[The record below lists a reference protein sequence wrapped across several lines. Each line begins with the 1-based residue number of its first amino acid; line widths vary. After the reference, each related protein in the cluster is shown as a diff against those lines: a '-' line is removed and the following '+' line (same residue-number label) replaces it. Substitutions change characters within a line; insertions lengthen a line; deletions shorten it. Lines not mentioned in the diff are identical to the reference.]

1 MENKLDNGL
10 FSAGGRL
17 RCAARLCY
25 GAAMIKRIS
34 FAALLLA
41 VCFTTAADVTQET
54 AVPADQGYRVGAGD
68 VLEVETFDQDEVSG
82 EFTVE
87 PAGTITFPLLGAVP
101 VAGLTPGEV
110 AKALEGLLEKDYF
123 VDVQIKVE
131 VEVFASQPVTLL
143 GEVQSPGTYYLEGR
157 TALTDLLAKAGG
169 LKPTAGPILELRR
182 VTRVGGEG
190 PPPPMSFSTSQI
202 LSGEAG
208 RDVYLEAGDVLSV
221 AARKLYFITGEIAR
235 PGQYEI
241 SLGMTLMQAISQ
253 AGGVGKFASQALEIH
268 RDVGGE
274 KEVLNFDLS
283 HIRKGRV
290 SDPAIQAG
298 DVIYVKRRFF

>member
-1 MENKLDNGL
+1 
-10 FSAGGRL
+10 
-17 RCAARLCY
+17 
-25 GAAMIKRIS
+25 MIKRTS
-34 FAALLLA
+34 VAALIIVGCLFVGVVVAQEA
-41 VCFTTAADVTQET
+41 VEPDDE
-54 AVPADQGYRVGAGD
+54 GYRVGVGD
-68 VLEVETFDQDEVSG
+68 VLEVEIFDQDEVSG
-82 EFTVE
+82 EFTIE
-87 PAGTITFPLLGAVP
+87 SAGSITFPLLGAVP
-101 VAGLTPGEV
+101 VAGLTSGEV
-110 AKALEGLLEKDYF
+110 AGVLEELLEKDYF
-123 VDVQIKVE
+123 VDVQVKVK

-157 TALTDLLAKAGG
+157 TALTDLLARAGG

-182 VTRVGGEG
+182 VIRVDGEG

-202 LSGEAG
+202 LSGEVG

-283 HIRKGRV
+283 HIRKARV

>member
-1 MENKLDNGL
+1 
-10 FSAGGRL
+10 
-17 RCAARLCY
+17 
-25 GAAMIKRIS
+25 MIKRTS
-34 FAALLLA
+34 VATLLLA
-41 VCFTTAADVTQET
+41 VCFFVGVVCAQE
-54 AVPADQGYRVGAGD
+54 AVDPFDGSYRVGVGD
-68 VLEVETFDQDEVSG
+68 VLEVETFDQEEVSG
-82 EFTVE
+82 EFTIE
-87 PAGTITFPLLGAVP
+87 PSGAIIFPLLGTVP
-101 VAGLTPGEV
+101 VAGLTPREV
-110 AKALEGLLEKDYF
+110 AATLERLLETDYY
-123 VDVQIKVE
+123 VDVQVKVKVE
-131 VEVFASQPVTLL
+131 TFASQPVTLL
-143 GEVQSPGTYYLEGR
+143 GEVQNPGTFYLEGR
-157 TALTDLLAKAGG
+157 TTLTELLSRAGG

-182 VTRVGGEG
+182 VTRVDGEERQL
-190 PPPPMSFSTSQI
+190 PMTFSTSQI

-208 RDVYLEAGDVLSV
+208 RDVYLESGDVLSI

-253 AGGVGKFASQALEIH
+253 AGGIGKFASQALEIH

-290 SDPAIQAG
+290 SDPAILAG